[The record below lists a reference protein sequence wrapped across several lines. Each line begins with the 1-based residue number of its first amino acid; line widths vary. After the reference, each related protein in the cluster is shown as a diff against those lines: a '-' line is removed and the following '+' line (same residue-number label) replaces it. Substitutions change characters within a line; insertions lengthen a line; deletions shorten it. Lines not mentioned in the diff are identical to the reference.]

1 MKIKIGPYR
10 SWFGPYQLAEALC
23 FWVKAVPDKDGIKSK
38 PYWVHSFG
46 DLLAHGQFIP
56 EPKIGE
62 ISSWASEELPQ
73 TWLYKFLSWIDSKKT
88 RKVKIHLDRYDTW
101 SMEHTLALIIVPM
114 LKQLQATK
122 HGAPFVDDEDVPES
136 MRLTVREDWSEQLQL
151 DLSMSETERE
161 KYEKE
166 SWDIVHVRWKWVLEQ
181 IIWSFEQ
188 LHPDSDWESQF
199 HSGNSDIVW
208 APSDMLDAE
217 GEPLA
222 YTMDRGPKDTHKF
235 DIKGYMAHSERINLG
250 LKLFGKYYRG
260 LWS

>member
-122 HGAPFVDDEDVPES
+122 HGAPFVDDEDVPEHLRS
-136 MRLTVREDWSEQLQL
+136 TVVPA
-151 DLSMSETERE
+151 
-161 KYEKE
+161 KE
-166 SWDIVHVRWKWVLEQ
+166 NEWDTDDNHFKRWDWVLDEMTHA
-181 IIWSFEQ
+181 FECE
-188 LHPDSDWESQF
+188 LDEDWESQF
-199 HSGNSDIVW
+199 YSGEHDIQW
-208 APSDMLDAE
+208 LKLENGCSEMK
-217 GEPLA
+217 
-222 YTMDRGPKDTHKF
+222 RGPKDTWSV
-235 DIKGYMAHSERINLG
+235 DREAMIKAMDRRNNGRR
-250 LKLFGKYYRG
+250 LFAKYYHN
-260 LWS
+260 LWD

>member
-23 FWVKAVPDKDGIKSK
+23 FWVRAVPDKDGIKSK

-62 ISSWASEELPQ
+62 VSSWASEELPQ

-122 HGAPFVDDEDVPES
+122 HGAPFVDNEDVPEHLRS
-136 MRLTVREDWSEQLQL
+136 TAAPAKENEWDTDDNHFKRWDWVLDEMIHAFECELDEDWENQFYSGEH
-151 DLSMSETERE
+151 
-161 KYEKE
+161 
-166 SWDIVHVRWKWVLEQ
+166 DIQWLKLEN
-181 IIWSFEQ
+181 
-188 LHPDSDWESQF
+188 
-199 HSGNSDIVW
+199 GNSEMKRGPNDTWSVDREAMIK
-208 APSDMLDAE
+208 A
-217 GEPLA
+217 
-222 YTMDRGPKDTHKF
+222 MDRRNNG
-235 DIKGYMAHSERINLG
+235 RR
-250 LKLFGKYYRG
+250 LFAKYYHN
-260 LWS
+260 LWD